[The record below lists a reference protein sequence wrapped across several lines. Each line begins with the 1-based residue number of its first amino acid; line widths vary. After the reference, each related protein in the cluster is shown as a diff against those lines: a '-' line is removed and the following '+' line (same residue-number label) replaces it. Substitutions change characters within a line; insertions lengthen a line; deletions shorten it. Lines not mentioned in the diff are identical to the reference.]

1 MISFIKKMMTA
12 LLTIFLGGVLI
23 LIIVLFAY
31 SPGKQKA
38 YLDQSGNIIKGSISE
53 KKIITINGVT
63 QGMFIKSKDE
73 KHPVL
78 LFLHGG
84 MPEYFLNQ
92 KYPAGLEDYFTV
104 VWWEQ
109 RSSGISYNSNAATTA
124 ITLQQMEADAVA
136 VTNYLCRRFHKQKI
150 YLMGHSGG
158 SFIGM
163 QVAAKAPELYHA
175 YIGVGQMSN
184 QLQSERIAY
193 EYMLSEYNRNGNKTM
208 VRKLANAPVTDSLPN
223 AYLKLRDKA
232 MHSLGIGT
240 MHNMRSII
248 TGIFIP
254 SLTCSEYTM
263 KEKYN
268 MWAGKAHSGVSSL
281 WAEMLSTNLMVQVP
295 KLNIPVYFFGGV
307 YDYTVSY
314 SLAKEYLEKLQAPI
328 KGFYTFNQS
337 AHSPIFEEPER
348 VKEIVEWD
356 ILKGKTNLADN
367 SVQNSETN

>member
-1 MISFIKKMMTA
+1 M
-12 LLTIFLGGVLI
+12 L
-23 LIIVLFAY
+23 
-31 SPGKQKA
+31 
-38 YLDQSGNIIKGSISE
+38 
-53 KKIITINGVT
+53 
-63 QGMFIKSKDE
+63 
-73 KHPVL
+73 
-78 LFLHGG
+78 
-84 MPEYFLNQ
+84 
-92 KYPAGLEDYFTV
+92 
-104 VWWEQ
+104 
-109 RSSGISYNSNAATTA
+109 
-124 ITLQQMEADAVA
+124 
-136 VTNYLCRRFHKQKI
+136 
-150 YLMGHSGG
+150 
-158 SFIGM
+158 
-163 QVAAKAPELYHA
+163 
-175 YIGVGQMSN
+175 N
-184 QLQSERIAY
+184 QLQSERLAY
-193 EYMLSEYNRNGNKTM
+193 EYMLDGYKKEGNKTM
-208 VRKLANAPVTDSLPN
+208 VRKLENGPVTDSLPN

>member
-1 MISFIKKMMTA
+1 MLDGYKK
-12 LLTIFLGGVLI
+12 
-23 LIIVLFAY
+23 
-31 SPGKQKA
+31 
-38 YLDQSGNIIKGSISE
+38 E
-53 KKIITINGVT
+53 
-63 QGMFIKSKDE
+63 
-73 KHPVL
+73 
-78 LFLHGG
+78 
-84 MPEYFLNQ
+84 
-92 KYPAGLEDYFTV
+92 
-104 VWWEQ
+104 
-109 RSSGISYNSNAATTA
+109 
-124 ITLQQMEADAVA
+124 
-136 VTNYLCRRFHKQKI
+136 
-150 YLMGHSGG
+150 
-158 SFIGM
+158 
-163 QVAAKAPELYHA
+163 
-175 YIGVGQMSN
+175 
-184 QLQSERIAY
+184 
-193 EYMLSEYNRNGNKTM
+193 GNKTM
-208 VRKLANAPVTDSLPN
+208 VRKLENGPVTDSLPN